1 MPFKCSLAVLPQDF
15 MGGRAPHR
23 GAATPHNEPRTLLLP
38 ASRIHRYAHP
48 RRMNKLNYITCFHI
62 YNITYFFSFVKSNQC
77 KGPWRGSLSSP
88 RLPLVSLL
96 STPALPSQVSPHQMG
111 TRFMVDIEPESLLSV
126 LQGPTTYFSWYVT
139 SCSFASLRSS
149 DP

>member
-15 MGGRAPHR
+15 IGWLLREADAFGPYNES
-23 GAATPHNEPRTLLLP
+23 GALLLP
-38 ASRIHRYAHP
+38 MRYGVKRPKP
-48 RRMNKLNYITCFHI
+48 RWRSKSYYIALFHI
-62 YNITYFFSFVKSNQC
+62 YNITYFFSFVKSTKC

-111 TRFMVDIEPESLLSV
+111 TRFMIDIEPESLLSV
-126 LQGPTTYFSWYVT
+126 LQGPTTYFSSYVT
-139 SCSFASLRSS
+139 SCSLSSLRSS